1 VSPPSHFLS
10 NKLSLKKWM
19 DSDYDVV
26 STMKE
31 EIKALREVFGKRVS
45 QGLLEQIENRFIIFM
60 VDGSDIQQIL
70 DTHDDFMPA
79 IDGKK
84 QYPSKVNVNIN
95 RYIAKYN
102 FEIARKIRGDNLDVI
117 PQTGSQKL
125 FNRFAMLELLHD
137 VSGLLNG
144 GKVYFNRLS
153 LIDGTVVD
161 NDITKIPEDTKILL
175 VSKCED
181 DQEIGGRVRTVKI
194 QEP

>member
-1 VSPPSHFLS
+1 
-10 NKLSLKKWM
+10 M

-31 EIKALREVFGKRVS
+31 EIKALREVFGKRIS
-45 QGLLEQIENRFIIFM
+45 QGLLEQIEDRFIIFM
-60 VDGSDIQQIL
+60 VDGSDIQKIL
-70 DTHDDFMPA
+70 DTHDDFQPA

-84 QYPSKVNVNIN
+84 QYPAKVNVNIN

-102 FEIARKIRGDNLDVI
+102 FEIARKLRGANLDVI
-117 PQTGSQKL
+117 PPTESQKI

-153 LIDGTVVD
+153 LIDGTVID
-161 NDITKIPEDTKILL
+161 NDITKIPEDTKIML

-181 DQEIGGRVRTVKI
+181 DMEIGRVRTVKI
-194 QEP
+194 